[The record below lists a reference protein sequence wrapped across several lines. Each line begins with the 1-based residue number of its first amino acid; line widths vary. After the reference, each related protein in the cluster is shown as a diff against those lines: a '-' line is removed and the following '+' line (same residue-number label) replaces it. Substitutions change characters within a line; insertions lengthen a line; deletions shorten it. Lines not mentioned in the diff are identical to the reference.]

1 MLKDRIRTMSYGE
14 FILNN
19 PQVFSGAVVM
29 DVGCGTGI
37 LSSTCQLYFPF
48 IAREESKF
56 LEIRNA
62 LR

>member
-19 PQVFSGAVVM
+19 PQIFEGAVVM

-37 LSSTCQLYFPF
+37 LSSTF
-48 IAREESKF
+48 IPPAI
-56 LEIRNA
+56 LLA
-62 LR
+62 LSFAVGELTGI